1 MEMTR
6 CGNGGKPTAGFP
18 PFPRTLG
25 NRNSGDF
32 HIPTASLRSL
42 SSQTK
47 AKPKSKIL
55 WDRGKVEI
63 QNPDF
68 HFPTVPVCLRRKEER
83 REGGSSS
90 QQQE

>member
-1 MEMTR
+1 VETVESQPQAFHR
-6 CGNGGKPTAGFP
+6 SHERLEIATAAIST
-18 PFPRTLG
+18 FPR
-25 NRNSGDF
+25 RR
-32 HIPTASLRSL
+32 LRSL

-47 AKPKSKIL
+47 TKPKDKIL

-83 REGGSSS
+83 RGGGSSS
-90 QQQE
+90 HQQE